1 MKTPFV
7 RRAVVALLG
16 LLSCAPL
23 AFAQSA
29 VQTVIIN
36 DTLADGERAIASLPE
51 SAQWFSSS
59 SASTLTVTNETLAFS
74 TLSTAGRHAL
84 AHFPAKTL
92 ALGESLE
99 LSFDFQTSAGFVDQ
113 ASGLRF
119 GLFSTNGA
127 AAVVADGTNNG
138 LTYIGYAVTTNGN
151 PTAGGNNPTVLRK
164 RSSTPNQLLTSTGSY
179 TSVGNTGGV
188 FAAFVAGV
196 TYRATLT
203 IERLEGDTARLT
215 VRYTGGTLPTYT
227 LTAVDTLP
235 AVTTFDTLAIAIGSS
250 NSVAATTQFAMDNV
264 SVIHIGPTPAAI
276 TTEPSSVTVPHG
288 EAAFFTV
295 GASGS
300 APLTY
305 QWHRNGEIL
314 QGQTTSTLWF
324 QSVTPAD
331 AGDYTVVV
339 TNAANVATS
348 VPATLTVDTTP
359 VVPSVRTQPLSQT
372 VVSGGSARFAVAAK
386 GTPPYSY
393 QWQRNGVPLP
403 GATSN
408 TLQLANVSANQA
420 GYYSVVI
427 SNGAGSVTSEAAVL
441 TVTPGLTTTVRLN
454 DTFADGNILNQLLPD
469 TAHWYSSSTSSTG
482 NLVHQSG
489 ALLVPAG
496 RHALAYFTDGAA
508 QSLAV
513 GDEIAATFTV
523 NFSAL
528 GNSAGG
534 LRLGLFNSNGET
546 RATDGDNLTFTKYDG
561 FMATTTVRFPDSDS
575 SSSGSLSLMRRT
587 PDVGGALLSTVGNF
601 AALKSFSG
609 NNISFE
615 AGVNYA
621 FKVAIVRTA
630 DAKLRFTFTA
640 TGGSLV
646 AYGYEE
652 EFDSVVNAFDCF
664 AILSTSANGSTFTLD
679 DVVITHTAAP
689 AAVLPTILMQPQSAS
704 VNPGE
709 SVTFSADAT
718 GTPVPT
724 FQWRKGGVAIE
735 GATGASYTIAAAAA
749 GDAGD
754 YDVVVTNSAGSATS
768 NVAVLT
774 VASPLSALQTWRVT
788 YFGAPEA
795 TGDAADLADPD
806 ADGLV
811 NLVEYALGF
820 DPKEADVAA
829 LPATASADG
838 QWVFNY
844 TRPVDRSDLTYT
856 VQVSTNLQTWTTV
869 AQEQAAV
876 VGDTATWRAVYPQA
890 GNPNAFFRLSVSLN
904 AP

>member
-36 DTLADGERAIASLPE
+36 DTFADGDRAAAAALPD

-59 SASTLTVTNETLAFS
+59 GASSLTVTNGALAFT

-84 AHFPAKTL
+84 AHFPAKSI
-92 ALGESLE
+92 AVGESIE
-99 LSFDFQTSAGFVDQ
+99 LAFDFQASAGFVNQ

-127 AAVVADGTNNG
+127 AAVTADAVNSS
-138 LTYIGYAVTTNGN
+138 TYIGYAITTNGN
-151 PTAGGNNPTVLRK
+151 PLAGGSNPTVVRK
-164 RSSTPNQLLTSTGSY
+164 RSSTSNQLITSTGSY
-179 TSVGNTGGV
+179 ATVGNTGGV
-188 FAAFVAGV
+188 FASFAAGV

-203 IERLEGDTARLT
+203 VERLEGDTARIT
-215 VRYTGGTLPTYT
+215 VRYTGGTLPTYVHS
-227 LTAVDTLP
+227 AVDTLP

-250 NSVAATTQFAMDNV
+250 SSVAAATEFAMDNV
-264 SVIHIGPTPAAI
+264 TVTHIGPTPAAI

-295 GASGS
+295 GVSGS

-420 GYYSVVI
+420 GYYRVVI

-546 RATDGDNLTFTKYDG
+546 RATDGDNLSFTKYDG

-601 AALKSFSG
+601 SALNSFSG

-689 AAVLPTILMQPQSAS
+689 AAVAPTILTQPQSAS

-709 SVTFSADAT
+709 SVTFTADAT

-774 VASPLSALQTWRVT
+774 VTSPLSALQTWRVT

-856 VQVSTNLQTWTTV
+856 VQVSTNLQTWATV